1 MDYLKKYIKM
11 YWKSYVLALI
21 FITLEAI
28 ADLMQPTI
36 MAKIVDRGVAENNL
50 NYVLHMGGVML
61 GITAIGAIAAV
72 IRNIIASIVSQKFG
86 AQLREDLF
94 IKIQN
99 FSFENID
106 NFEEGS
112 LITRLTNDVTQ
123 LQNFAHG
130 SMRIFI
136 KAPILGIGS
145 IVMAIIINPSMSLI
159 LIGTIPV
166 ISAIIFLNMKAGY
179 PLFMKMQKAID
190 KINGVMREY
199 LRGVRVVK
207 AFNRFDYEVENFDD
221 ANKNLANISI
231 KGMRRIAILAPIVSF
246 IVNIAIVLVLWF
258 GGFKVNKGTA
268 KVGEIIALT
277 NYMAQILFSLIMIS
291 HVFVMFVRAKASAER
306 IGEVFEEENRL
317 MVKDVST
324 KVGEYRGKIGFENV
338 NFSYGESSEPVL
350 KNINFTCNPGETVA
364 IIGSTGSGK
373 SSLVK
378 LIPRFYDV
386 DEGSIKVDGV
396 DIRDIDIEELR
407 DIIGIVP
414 QKSVL
419 FSGTIRENIRWSDG
433 DIPMSEVEK
442 AAKIAQ
448 AHEFITS
455 FPEGY
460 DTILGQ
466 GGVNLSGG
474 QKQRISIARALVKK
488 PNILILDDSTSAV
501 DVTTEGEIRR
511 ELKKYLVDTTS
522 ITIAQRITSV
532 MGADKIVVLDSDG
545 SIESIGIHEELMEK
559 SSIYQ
564 DIYRSQVGKAGDLSG

>member
-1 MDYLKKYIKM
+1 
-11 YWKSYVLALI
+11 LALI

-378 LIPRFYDV
+378 LIPRFYD
-386 DEGSIKVDGV
+386 
-396 DIRDIDIEELR
+396 
-407 DIIGIVP
+407 
-414 QKSVL
+414 
-419 FSGTIRENIRWSDG
+419 
-433 DIPMSEVEK
+433 
-442 AAKIAQ
+442 
-448 AHEFITS
+448 
-455 FPEGY
+455 
-460 DTILGQ
+460 
-466 GGVNLSGG
+466 
-474 QKQRISIARALVKK
+474 
-488 PNILILDDSTSAV
+488 
-501 DVTTEGEIRR
+501 
-511 ELKKYLVDTTS
+511 
-522 ITIAQRITSV
+522 
-532 MGADKIVVLDSDG
+532 
-545 SIESIGIHEELMEK
+545 
-559 SSIYQ
+559 
-564 DIYRSQVGKAGDLSG
+564 

>member
-36 MAKIVDRGVAENNL
+36 MAKIVDQGVAENNL
-50 NYVLHMGGVML
+50 DYVLRMGGVML

-72 IRNIIASIVSQKFG
+72 IRNIIASTVSQKFG
-86 AQLREDLF
+86 AQLRGDLF
-94 IKIQN
+94 IKTQN
-99 FSFENID
+99 FSFESID

-130 SMRIFI
+130 SMRIFV

-159 LIGTIPV
+159 LMGTIPV
-166 ISAIIFLNMKAGY
+166 ISVIIFLNMKAGY

-221 ANKNLANISI
+221 ANKNLADISI
-231 KGMRRIAILAPIVSF
+231 KGMRRIAILAPTVSF

-258 GGFKVNKGTA
+258 GGFKVNKGTM

-306 IGEVFEEENRL
+306 IGEVFEEENKL
-317 MVKDVST
+317 MVKDVPT
-324 KVGEYRGKIGFENV
+324 KVGESRGKIEFENV
-338 NFSYGESSEPVL
+338 TFSYGEDSEPVL
-350 KNINFTCNPGETVA
+350 KNIDFTCDPGETVA

-386 DEGSIKVDGV
+386 NEGSIKVDDV

-419 FSGTIRENIRWSDG
+419 FSGTIRENIRWSDEN
-433 DIPMSEVEK
+433 IPMSEVEK
-442 AAKIAQ
+442 AAKIARG
-448 AHEFITS
+448 HEFITS

>member
-1 MDYLKKYIKM
+1 
-11 YWKSYVLALI
+11 
-21 FITLEAI
+21 
-28 ADLMQPTI
+28 
-36 MAKIVDRGVAENNL
+36 
-50 NYVLHMGGVML
+50 
-61 GITAIGAIAAV
+61 
-72 IRNIIASIVSQKFG
+72 
-86 AQLREDLF
+86 
-94 IKIQN
+94 
-99 FSFENID
+99 
-106 NFEEGS
+106 
-112 LITRLTNDVTQ
+112 
-123 LQNFAHG
+123 
-130 SMRIFI
+130 
-136 KAPILGIGS
+136 
-145 IVMAIIINPSMSLI
+145 
-159 LIGTIPV
+159 
-166 ISAIIFLNMKAGY
+166 
-179 PLFMKMQKAID
+179 
-190 KINGVMREY
+190 
-199 LRGVRVVK
+199 
-207 AFNRFDYEVENFDD
+207 
-221 ANKNLANISI
+221 
-231 KGMRRIAILAPIVSF
+231 
-246 IVNIAIVLVLWF
+246 
-258 GGFKVNKGTA
+258 
-268 KVGEIIALT
+268 
-277 NYMAQILFSLIMIS
+277 AQILFSLIMIS

-386 DEGSIKVDGV
+386 DEGSIKGDGV